1 MEAATPLRKSAVSVA
16 GDQLHIDGLTVT
28 DEAAARLVRERSEA
42 GEDPDAVVTNAVEI
56 GARVLDREQVGA
68 NAEIVRAELEK
79 ATRDTEAALETR
91 TRELADE
98 FGATLDEMFG
108 PDSGHVMKALE
119 RNFSDESSDAVQ
131 HKVKEVVAE
140 AMRGASTELKRHL
153 SSADGDNPL
162 ADFKTGTTEA
172 VKQASE
178 RQDKALAA
186 MVEKL
191 ATLELEIQGLRDERD
206 KLEALEA
213 ERDKGTAKGRTFE
226 EEVADEIAELARIKG
241 DDSEAV
247 GDAKGATGKKGDV
260 VVSIDA
266 CSGPARGRIVFEA
279 KNSKLSRPEMMR
291 ELDKALGEREAQ
303 FAVLVVPAEEKLP
316 AKTPPL
322 QEHNGDK
329 MVVALDPDGGPQIA
343 LEVAY
348 ALARA
353 RVLMARGEG
362 GELDAAEVR
371 ATVERALDSME
382 EVRRVK
388 QQLTGATTSI
398 ENAREILEAMA
409 SQVRVYLSEID
420 ALAATAD
427 DS

>member
-1 MEAATPLRKSAVSVA
+1 MEAATPLRKSTVSVT
-16 GDQLHIDGLTVT
+16 GDQIHIDGLTVT

-42 GEDPDAVVTNAVEI
+42 GEDADAVVANAVEI

-79 ATRDTEAALETR
+79 ATRDAEAALETR

-98 FGATLDEMFG
+98 FGTTLDEMFG
-108 PDSGHVMKALE
+108 PDSGHVTKALE
-119 RNFSDESSDAVQ
+119 RNFSDESSEAVQ

-191 ATLELEIQGLRDERD
+191 AGLELEIQGLRDERE
-206 KLEALEA
+206 KLDALEA
-213 ERDKGTAKGRTFE
+213 ERDKGTAKGRSFE
-226 EEVADEIAELARIKG
+226 EEVADEIAALARIKG

-247 GDAKGATGKKGDV
+247 GDAKGTTGKKGDV

-266 CSGPARGRIVFEA
+266 CSGPARGRVVFEA

-291 ELDKALGEREAQ
+291 ELDKALAERDAQ
-303 FAVLVVPAEEKLP
+303 FAVLVVPTEEKLP

-398 ENAREILEAMA
+398 ERPARSSTRWRARCA
-409 SQVRVYLSEID
+409 R
-420 ALAATAD
+420 T
-427 DS
+427 